1 MGGIELPA
9 QDFGHEPQYGG
20 KIIAV
25 AVSRELNDIPAVTA
39 ADAARMLSV
48 SSARVSQLI
57 NAKLLDSWKDGTKR
71 MVSKASI
78 EHDSPTHQRQG
89 AQKRSLCCIRRGYC
103 ALLFHT
109 MFSAWYKQV
118 QYQNAIPTIVS
129 NYERIFAF
137 SAANSSSVSTPLS
150 RSAASLSSLAATS
163 PLSTSVSIV
172 CETCGYCS
180 SSFDRAST
188 ISAIF
193 FAFLPPFN
201 TFALT
206 LDDELTVTPDPPSTG
221 TTEILIFSPQDRNY
235 GKAT

>member
-1 MGGIELPA
+1 MEGWHQVNGV
-9 QDFGHEPQYGG
+9 QSFH
-20 KIIAV
+20 
-25 AVSRELNDIPAVTA
+25 R
-39 ADAARMLSV
+39 
-48 SSARVSQLI
+48 
-57 NAKLLDSWKDGTKR
+57 GTTRRRTKGRAPKR
-71 MVSKASI
+71 G
-78 EHDSPTHQRQG
+78 PY
-89 AQKRSLCCIRRGYC
+89 CCIRRGYC

-118 QYQNAIPTIVS
+118 QYQNANPTIVS

-150 RSAASLSSLAATS
+150 RSAASLSS
-163 PLSTSVSIV
+163 VSIV
-172 CETCGYCS
+172 CETYGYCS

-206 LDDELTVTPDPPSTG
+206 LDDEMTVTPDPPSTG
-221 TTEILIFSPQDRNY
+221 TTEILIFSPQDQRLIPISAATVLVVGDALSTFTLGSFSIAAFKALNVSSGEY
-235 GKAT
+235 GT

>member
-1 MGGIELPA
+1 MQGCWIHGRMAPSEWCPKLP
-9 QDFGHEPQYGG
+9 
-20 KIIAV
+20 
-25 AVSRELNDIPAVTA
+25 SR
-39 ADAARMLSV
+39 
-48 SSARVSQLI
+48 
-57 NAKLLDSWKDGTKR
+57 
-71 MVSKASI
+71 
-78 EHDSPTHQRQG
+78 HDSPTHQRQ
-89 AQKRSLCCIRRGYC
+89 APKRGPYCCIRRGYC

-118 QYQNAIPTIVS
+118 QYQNANPTIVS

-193 FAFLPPFN
+193 FAFCPRLIRLP
-201 TFALT
+201 
-206 LDDELTVTPDPPSTG
+206 
-221 TTEILIFSPQDRNY
+221 
-235 GKAT
+235 

>member
-1 MGGIELPA
+1 MEGWHQVNGV
-9 QDFGHEPQYGG
+9 QSFH
-20 KIIAV
+20 
-25 AVSRELNDIPAVTA
+25 R
-39 ADAARMLSV
+39 
-48 SSARVSQLI
+48 
-57 NAKLLDSWKDGTKR
+57 GTTRRRTKGRAPKR
-71 MVSKASI
+71 G
-78 EHDSPTHQRQG
+78 PY
-89 AQKRSLCCIRRGYC
+89 CCIRRGYC

-118 QYQNAIPTIVS
+118 QYQNANPTIAS

-221 TTEILIFSPQDRNY
+221 TTEILIFSPQDQRLIPISAATVLVVGDALSTFTLGSFSIAAFKALNVSSGEY
-235 GKAT
+235 GT